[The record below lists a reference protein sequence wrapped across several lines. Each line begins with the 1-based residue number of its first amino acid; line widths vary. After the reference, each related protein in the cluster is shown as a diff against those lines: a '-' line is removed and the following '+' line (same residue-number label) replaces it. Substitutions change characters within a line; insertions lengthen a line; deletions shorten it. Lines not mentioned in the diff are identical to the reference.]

1 MLSLTAQQSYKYFYF
16 YTTFRCYN
24 ILVYDIDNDYVSG
37 NGRLAYVEPFGK
49 KWKMRLSLNGSYLS
63 RIDTQDAFSPE
74 GEADDYYSSRT
85 ENRYLKGQG
94 QLLMQYKNDTTDV
107 QFGVSCE
114 VYKNETL
121 SNSLG
126 TVSETGKGDWRV
138 DWAPFLNYQ
147 YNAGRNRISIYYA
160 GTGRQVES
168 SSLRPVLDITNPAR
182 LKTGN
187 IYLKPSFRH
196 SLSMSYTFNNR

>member
-1 MLSLTAQQSYKYFYF
+1 M
-16 YTTFRCYN
+16 
-24 ILVYDIDNDYVSG
+24 IIIHP
-37 NGRLAYVEPFGK
+37 GRK
-49 KWKMRLSLNGSYLS
+49 
-63 RIDTQDAFSPE
+63 
-74 GEADDYYSSRT
+74 
-85 ENRYLKGQG
+85 NRYLKGQG

-168 SSLRPVLDITNPAR
+168 
-182 LKTGN
+182 
-187 IYLKPSFRH
+187 
-196 SLSMSYTFNNR
+196 

>member
-1 MLSLTAQQSYKYFYF
+1 
-16 YTTFRCYN
+16 
-24 ILVYDIDNDYVSG
+24 
-37 NGRLAYVEPFGK
+37 
-49 KWKMRLSLNGSYLS
+49 
-63 RIDTQDAFSPE
+63 
-74 GEADDYYSSRT
+74 
-85 ENRYLKGQG
+85 
-94 QLLMQYKNDTTDV
+94 MQYKNDTTDV

-168 SSLRPVLDITNPAR
+168 
-182 LKTGN
+182 
-187 IYLKPSFRH
+187 
-196 SLSMSYTFNNR
+196 